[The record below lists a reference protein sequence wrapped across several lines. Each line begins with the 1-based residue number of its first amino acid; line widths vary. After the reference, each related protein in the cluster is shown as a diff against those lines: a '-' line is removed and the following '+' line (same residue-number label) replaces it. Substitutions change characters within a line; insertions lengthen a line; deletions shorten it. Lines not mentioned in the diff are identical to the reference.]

1 MPSCQSR
8 FGGQAAPAIFFALI
22 LAGPTLVLQGGA
34 VAGAQEGDSVN
45 VQAKERLDW
54 MRGHQP
60 GMWNVAPREGV
71 FLHDLVVKVHAK
83 NALEIG
89 TSNGYS
95 GIWIAAGLRE
105 TGGHLLTLEINPG
118 RAQLAREN
126 FRAAGVES
134 IVTLKL
140 GDALQEVPH
149 LQGPFDFV
157 FIDAWKADY
166 VKYLHMVLPMV
177 PAGGVIVAHNVT
189 DLREEL
195 QDFLNEV
202 QTNRQL
208 KTHIENPGPGGFSV
222 SYKRGAK

>member
-1 MPSCQSR
+1 MPSCRSKLAR
-8 FGGQAAPAIFFALI
+8 LGTPAFSAALL
-22 LAGPTLVLQGGA
+22 LAGLTLALQGG
-34 VAGAQEGDSVN
+34 VAGGAQESKPVD

-54 MRGHQP
+54 MREHQP

-71 FLHDLVVKVHAK
+71 FLHDLIVKVRAK
-83 NALEIG
+83 HALEIG

-105 TGGHLLTLEINPG
+105 TGGHLLTLEIHPG
-118 RAQLAREN
+118 RAQLAQEN
-126 FRAAGVES
+126 FRAAGVEN

-140 GDALQEVPH
+140 CDALEEIPH

-157 FIDAWKADY
+157 FIDAWKRDY

-189 DLREEL
+189 DLRDQL
-195 QDFLNEV
+195 QDFIHEV
-202 QTNRQL
+202 QTNPQL
-208 KTHIENPGPGGFSV
+208 KTSIENPGPGGFSV
-222 SYKRGAK
+222 SYKRAAK